1 MDTKEILKFCIE
13 QGILL
18 EPEVLNL
25 LSESSD
31 PDSVRFVLEKI
42 KNFTHNR
49 IITKT
54 FFEQNKE
61 KIVHFFSTLPK
72 ENQQNLEKLKIKLG
86 LEIEISK
93 QILKSPSEEIVFEIK
108 NTEEK
113 SKEEV
118 SNVRVLT
125 TSQTINKK
133 IEVENFVK
141 NFRNR
146 FNELKRILQE
156 HRELENLVS
165 IGKINNGGSRISI
178 IGMVFDKRITKN
190 RNIIFEV
197 EDLTGHTKVLINQNR
212 PDLYKKAEDICL
224 DSVVGFTGFGDGE
237 IFFANNIVFP
247 DSFLI
252 EKKHS
257 PIDENAV
264 FLGDLHYGSKLF
276 LEDKFRKFIDYLNGN
291 LPGSNIE
298 ESKKIKYLFILG
310 DIVSGVGI
318 YPSQKK
324 DLKIT
329 DLELQ
334 FQGLAELLEKIR
346 KDIKIIISP
355 GNHDGVRLLEPQ
367 PPLDEKYAKSL
378 YNMKNVILTPNPAYV
393 NIGATKDFI
402 GFDVLTYHGV
412 SYYYYANSVP
422 SLMEKGLNAPEKI
435 MEYLLKNRHLA
446 PSYSSTQYFPFEIDD
461 LVIKKIPDIIVSGHT
476 HKCAISSYNGTLLI
490 SSGTWEEET
499 EYQKRKGNKPDFC
512 KVPMFNLKTRA
523 IKILDF
529 DDGQREN
536 KLY

>member
-1 MDTKEILKFCIE
+1 
-13 QGILL
+13 
-18 EPEVLNL
+18 
-25 LSESSD
+25 
-31 PDSVRFVLEKI
+31 
-42 KNFTHNR
+42 
-49 IITKT
+49 
-54 FFEQNKE
+54 
-61 KIVHFFSTLPK
+61 
-72 ENQQNLEKLKIKLG
+72 
-86 LEIEISK
+86 
-93 QILKSPSEEIVFEIK
+93 
-108 NTEEK
+108 
-113 SKEEV
+113 
-118 SNVRVLT
+118 
-125 TSQTINKK
+125 
-133 IEVENFVK
+133 
-141 NFRNR
+141 
-146 FNELKRILQE
+146 
-156 HRELENLVS
+156 
-165 IGKINNGGSRISI
+165 
-178 IGMVFDKRITKN
+178 
-190 RNIIFEV
+190 
-197 EDLTGHTKVLINQNR
+197 
-212 PDLYKKAEDICL
+212 
-224 DSVVGFTGFGDGE
+224 
-237 IFFANNIVFP
+237 
-247 DSFLI
+247 
-252 EKKHS
+252 
-257 PIDENAV
+257 
-264 FLGDLHYGSKLF
+264 HYGSKLF

-412 SYYYYANSVP
+412 SYYYYANSIP

>member
-1 MDTKEILKFCIE
+1 KFCIE

-412 SYYYYANSVP
+412 SYYYYANSIP